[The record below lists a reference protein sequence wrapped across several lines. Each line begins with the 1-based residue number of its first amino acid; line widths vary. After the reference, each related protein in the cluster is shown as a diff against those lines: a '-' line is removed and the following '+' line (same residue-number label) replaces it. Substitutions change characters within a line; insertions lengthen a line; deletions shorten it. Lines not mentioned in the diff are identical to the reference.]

1 MAGVGNIE
9 VVVES
14 CSVMKVPGLERHLL
28 RNEDYSRRREGES
41 VLTSGDISL
50 LVVDR
55 LCDQATRQS
64 TAVTC
69 FYFDFAARKELSVT
83 STLGSLVQQVV
94 RETERVSEEISEAFQ
109 EQMLVIGGRET

>member
-50 LVVDR
+50 LVVD
-55 LCDQATRQS
+55 
-64 TAVTC
+64 
-69 FYFDFAARKELSVT
+69 SVR
-83 STLGSLVQQVV
+83 SSH
-94 RETERVSEEISEAFQ
+94 EAKHSCYVF
-109 EQMLVIGGRET
+109 LL